1 MNTDLIRDVQL
12 TPQNGERPGEKIV
25 VLDSQNQEAIQP
37 LEQEEEK
44 KVEEPMDKPT
54 IDIEKVK
61 LEVKVKSST
70 DATKPV
76 ENETV
81 PEDNKDHLEAISSP
95 LGHNEQASDK
105 FS

>member
-12 TPQNGERPGEKIV
+12 TPQNGERPGDKIV
-25 VLDSQNQEAIQP
+25 VVDSKNQEGIQL

-44 KVEEPMDKPT
+44 KAEEPMEKPT

-76 ENETV
+76 ENETTV
-81 PEDNKDHLEAISSP
+81 PEENKDHLEAISSP
-95 LGHNEQASDK
+95 LGQNE
-105 FS
+105 